1 MPRLSFSNVP
11 TKSGGVVSGNISTGA
26 GSPFGAGGK
35 YEAQVRNIK
44 AEIASKPV
52 GYYDPPP
59 NTLWEDSNLII
70 ESELEDNPAVKKA
83 NETLKNLLAVQKS
96 YNHQRFTSRMEKAF
110 LQSQIDAENKKI
122 RNIRLKLL
130 AKKNAPII
138 QAQQEQEAR
147 EADLIRK
154 LEIELAVQRV
164 LDKQMINQR
173 PQKDPT
179 VSAITS
185 SISIDRSWSKFAIL
199 GIGVVIFLII
209 LRRRA

>member
-130 AKKNAPII
+130 AKKMLQLFKLNKNK
-138 QAQQEQEAR
+138 
-147 EADLIRK
+147 K
-154 LEIELAVQRV
+154 LEKL
-164 LDKQMINQR
+164 
-173 PQKDPT
+173 
-179 VSAITS
+179 
-185 SISIDRSWSKFAIL
+185 IL
-199 GIGVVIFLII
+199 
-209 LRRRA
+209 